1 MIYCYI
7 STLKL
12 NDLLLN
18 LFISYLKVPL
28 NCNDFKRNP
37 EIFWGLLP
45 QTPLGG
51 LTAPLQPPA
60 VCTKP
65 LRGFVFPRYA
75 RPHQFLGGS
84 TVFAQTFVSIY
95 CLLNYIVLKILQPFQ
110 DLVHFFHFL
119 FFPSIFLCCQIT
131 SWFWEL
137 LILAYFI
144 WNTSLLLILLM

>member
-1 MIYCYI
+1 M
-7 STLKL
+7 TL
-12 NDLLLN
+12 N
-18 LFISYLKVPL
+18 
-28 NCNDFKRNP
+28 
-37 EIFWGLLP
+37 EIPKFFWGCSPKLLF
-45 QTPLGG
+45 GD
-51 LTAPLQPPA
+51 LQRLSKPPA

-84 TVFAQTFVSIY
+84 AAFAQTFVSIY
-95 CLLNYIVLKILQPFQ
+95 CLLNYIVLKLLQPFQ

-144 WNTSLLLILLM
+144 WNTRLLLILLM